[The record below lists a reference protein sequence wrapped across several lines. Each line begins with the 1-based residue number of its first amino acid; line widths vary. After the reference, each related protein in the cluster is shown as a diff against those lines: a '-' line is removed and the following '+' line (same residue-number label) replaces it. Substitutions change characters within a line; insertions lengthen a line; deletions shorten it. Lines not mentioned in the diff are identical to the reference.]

1 MKFTFKLEKLLD
13 LREKEKEE
21 QVFMYEK
28 AIRKFE
34 DVAEKLYQLLKKKED
49 IEQQQLKKIESG
61 VSIQEIRLGQHY
73 LLNLQ
78 KEIDS
83 YQQLVFHARK
93 HMQEEEQR
101 LIEKNIEVKKMEKMK
116 SKEYE
121 KFLHFLDVEDRK
133 VMDEISM
140 QIVAREK

>member
-49 IEQQQLKKIESG
+49 IEELQLKKIKSG

-83 YQQLVFHARK
+83 YQQLVFHSRK

>member
-49 IEQQQLKKIESG
+49 IEEQQLKKIESG

-93 HMQEEEQR
+93 DMQEEEQR

>member
-49 IEQQQLKKIESG
+49 IEQQQLKKLNPGSVSG
-61 VSIQEIRLGQHY
+61 
-73 LLNLQ
+73 
-78 KEIDS
+78 
-83 YQQLVFHARK
+83 
-93 HMQEEEQR
+93 
-101 LIEKNIEVKKMEKMK
+101 
-116 SKEYE
+116 
-121 KFLHFLDVEDRK
+121 KFV
-133 VMDEISM
+133 
-140 QIVAREK
+140 